1 MNDKTNLSGF
11 DLYSAAKKWS
21 VSLPNDDVCSAIFW
35 AANGA
40 NIAGLP
46 LPHETRYQM
55 IGTQI
60 VVAAI
65 LIGAG
70 WPT

>member
-1 MNDKTNLSGF
+1 MTNGSGF
-11 DLYSAAKKWS
+11 EFYKAAKKWS
-21 VSLPNDDVCSAIFW
+21 VSLPNDDACSAIFW

-40 NIAGLP
+40 NIAGLRSS
-46 LPHETRYQM
+46 HETRYQM

>member
-1 MNDKTNLSGF
+1 MTNGSGF
-11 DLYSAAKKWS
+11 DLYNAAKKWS
-21 VSLPNDDVCSAIFW
+21 VSLPNDDTCSAIFG
-35 AANGA
+35 AANSA
-40 NIAGLP
+40 NIAGLRSS
-46 LPHETRYQM
+46 HETRYRM

>member
-1 MNDKTNLSGF
+1 MTNKPGI
-11 DLYSAAKKWS
+11 DIYNAALKWS
-21 VSLPNDDVCSAIFW
+21 VSLPNDDACSAIFW

-40 NIAGLP
+40 NIAGLRSS
-46 LPHETRYQM
+46 HETRYQM

>member
-1 MNDKTNLSGF
+1 MTNGSGI
-11 DLYSAAKKWS
+11 DLYDAAKKWS
-21 VSLPNDDVCSAIFW
+21 VSLPNDDACSAIFW
-35 AANGA
+35 AANSA
-40 NIAGLP
+40 NIAGLRAS
-46 LPHETRYQM
+46 HETRYRM

>member
-1 MNDKTNLSGF
+1 MTNSAGF
-11 DLYSAAKKWS
+11 EFYNAAKKWS
-21 VSLPNDDVCSAIFW
+21 VSLPNDDACSAIFW

-40 NIAGLP
+40 NIAGLR
-46 LPHETRYQM
+46 LSHETRYQM

-60 VVAAI
+60 VVAVI
-65 LIGAG
+65 LISAG

>member
-1 MNDKTNLSGF
+1 MTNGSGF
-11 DLYSAAKKWS
+11 EFYNAAKKWS
-21 VSLPNDDVCSAIFW
+21 VSLPNDDACSAIFW
-35 AANGA
+35 AANSA
-40 NIAGLP
+40 NIAGLRAS
-46 LPHETRYQM
+46 HETRYRM